1 MLKHRLVCGM
11 DAESLALRPTPRP
24 ESPHTCRMAASLI
37 DPRSNPRLVRAL
49 ALAGL
54 AALGALALVAAA
66 RLAMTLADFTRDP
79 LPTTAPRSVESL
91 LAEQAAQPVSI
102 AQWRLFGALTSG
114 PDARDPLGAPDTTL
128 KLTVLGVIAA
138 EDPKA
143 GLAIL
148 RSDEAGER
156 RYAVGDEVVPGVTL
170 DSVLPDRILLS
181 RGGQLEALRLPREL
195 IPGTGVAQPPP
206 TAASTPTG
214 PVGSP
219 AASNAAAASPQPFVT
234 PNVVP
239 AGIDWNRAM
248 ADLKVDPERLA
259 REVSL
264 LPVLE
269 GGKMVGVRVN
279 AGPNQAL
286 VNAMGLRPDDVVTA
300 INGIPLDSPGRA
312 AEVAGALANARSATI
327 EVRRDGKTQT
337 LSVNAPN

>member
-1 MLKHRLVCGM
+1 MGTRYGVPL
-11 DAESLALRPTPRP
+11 
-24 ESPHTCRMAASLI
+24 SPHTCGMTTSLI
-37 DPRSNPRLVRAL
+37 DLRAHPRLARAL
-49 ALAGL
+49 AIAG
-54 AALGALALVAAA
+54 LGALGTLAIVAAG
-66 RLAMTLADFTRDP
+66 RLAWTLADLARDP
-79 LPTTAPRSVESL
+79 LPPVTPRSVESL
-91 LAEQAAQPVSI
+91 LADQAAQPVSI

-114 PDARDPLGAPDTTL
+114 PDVRDPLGAPDTTL

-181 RGGQLEALRLPREL
+181 RGGVLEALRLPREL
-195 IPGTGVAQPPP
+195 MPGVAGSQRQPPAA
-206 TAASTPTG
+206 TAGNPAATMTG
-214 PVGSP
+214 PTTNTAGI
-219 AASNAAAASPQPFVT
+219 AQPFVT

-248 ADLKVDPERLA
+248 ADLRVDPERLA

-312 AEVAGALANARSATI
+312 AEVARALADARSATI

-337 LSVNAPN
+337 LSVRAPN

>member
-1 MLKHRLVCGM
+1 M
-11 DAESLALRPTPRP
+11 T
-24 ESPHTCRMAASLI
+24 ASLI
-37 DPRSNPRLVRAL
+37 DLRAHPRLAQAL

-54 AALGALALVAAA
+54 AALAALVLLAAA
-66 RLAMTLADFTRDP
+66 RLAVTLADFTRDP
-79 LPTTAPRSVESL
+79 LPPASPRSVESL
-91 LAEQAAQPVSI
+91 LADQAAQPVSI
-102 AQWRLFGALTSG
+102 AQWRLFGNLTAAA
-114 PDARDPLGAPDTTL
+114 DARAALGAPDTDL

-138 EDPKA
+138 EDPKS

-156 RYAVGDEVVPGVTL
+156 RYAVGDEVLPGVTL

-181 RGGQLEALRLPREL
+181 RGGALEALRLPREL
-195 IPGTGVAQPPP
+195 MPGVAGSQPPP
-206 TAASTPTG
+206 
-214 PVGSP
+214 
-219 AASNAAAASPQPFVT
+219 AAAANPAATTTATETNAAGTAQPFVT

-248 ADLKVDPERLA
+248 ADLRVDPERLA

-312 AEVAGALANARSATI
+312 VEVSRALANARSATI

-337 LSVNAPN
+337 LSVSAPN

>member
-1 MLKHRLVCGM
+1 M
-11 DAESLALRPTPRP
+11 TP
-24 ESPHTCRMAASLI
+24 SWI
-37 DPRSNPRLVRAL
+37 DPRAHPRLAEAL
-49 ALAGL
+49 AIAGL
-54 AALGALALVAAA
+54 AALAALVLLAAL
-66 RLAMTLADFTRDP
+66 RLAWTLVDFTRDP
-79 LPTTAPRSVESL
+79 LPAAGPRSVESL
-91 LAEQAAQPVSI
+91 LADQAAQPVSI
-102 AQWRLFGALTSG
+102 AQWRLFGNLAAAA
-114 PDARDPLGAPDTTL
+114 DARAALGAPDTDL

-148 RSDEAGER
+148 RSDQAGER
-156 RYAVGDEVVPGVTL
+156 RYAVGDEVLPGVTL

-181 RGGQLEALRLPREL
+181 RGGVLEALRLPREL
-195 IPGTGVAQPPP
+195 LPGVAGSQPPP
-206 TAASTPTG
+206 PG
-214 PVGSP
+214 
-219 AASNAAAASPQPFVT
+219 AAAAHPAATPSGAATTAAGTAQPFVT

-248 ADLKVDPERLA
+248 ADLRVDPERLA

-269 GGKMVGVRVN
+269 GGRMVGVRVS

-312 AEVAGALANARSATI
+312 AEVSRALANARSATI
-327 EVRRDGKTQT
+327 EVRRDGKIET
-337 LSVNAPN
+337 LSVQVPN

>member
-1 MLKHRLVCGM
+1 MT
-11 DAESLALRPTPRP
+11 A
-24 ESPHTCRMAASLI
+24 SPI
-37 DPRSNPRLVRAL
+37 DFRAHPRLAAVL
-49 ALAGL
+49 PLAGL
-54 AALGALALVAAA
+54 AVLAALVILAAGK
-66 RLAMTLADFTRDP
+66 LLWTLVDFTRDP
-79 LPTTAPRSVESL
+79 VPAEAPRSVEAL

-102 AQWRLFGALTSG
+102 AQWRLFGALTPG

-148 RSDEAGER
+148 RSEEAGER

-181 RGGQLEALRLPREL
+181 RGGVLEALRLPREL
-195 IPGTGVAQPPP
+195 MPGVTGSKPQSPGAAATNPGVTTSS
-206 TAASTPTG
+206 TAAN
-214 PVGSP
+214 P
-219 AASNAAAASPQPFVT
+219 AGAAQPFVF

-239 AGIDWNRAM
+239 AGIDWNRALS
-248 ADLKVDPERLA
+248 DLRVDPERLA
-259 REVSL
+259 REVQL

-269 GGKMVGVRVN
+269 GGKMVGVRVS

-286 VNAMGLRPDDVVTA
+286 VNAMGLKPDDVVTA

-312 AEVAGALANARSATI
+312 AEVARALANARSATI
-327 EVRRDGKTQT
+327 EVRRDGKRQT
-337 LSVNAPN
+337 LSVSVPN

>member
-1 MLKHRLVCGM
+1 MTASPI
-11 DAESLALRPTPRP
+11 DLRA
-24 ESPHTCRMAASLI
+24 H
-37 DPRSNPRLVRAL
+37 PRLARAL

-54 AALGALALVAAA
+54 AALAALALVTAG
-66 RLAMTLADFTRDP
+66 RLAWTLVDFTRDP
-79 LPTTAPRSVESL
+79 LPAATPRSVEAL

-102 AQWRLFGALTSG
+102 AQWRLFGALTTG
-114 PDARDPLGAPDTTL
+114 ADARDPLGAPDTTL

-148 RSDEAGER
+148 RSDDAGER

-181 RGGQLEALRLPREL
+181 RGGVLEALRLPREL
-195 IPGTGVAQPPP
+195 MPGVAGNQPLAP
-206 TAASTPTG
+206 
-214 PVGSP
+214 
-219 AASNAAAASPQPFVT
+219 AAAAANPAVTTSSTSSSAAGAAQPFVT

-248 ADLKVDPERLA
+248 TDLRVDPERLA

-286 VNAMGLRPDDVVTA
+286 VNAMGLKPDDVVTA

-312 AEVAGALANARSATI
+312 AEVSRALANARSATI

-337 LSVNAPN
+337 LSVSAPN

>member
-1 MLKHRLVCGM
+1 
-11 DAESLALRPTPRP
+11 
-24 ESPHTCRMAASLI
+24 MAPSRI
-37 DPRSNPRLVRAL
+37 DPRAHPRLAEAL

-54 AALGALALVAAA
+54 AALAALVLLAAL
-66 RLAMTLADFTRDP
+66 RLAWTLVDFTRDP
-79 LPTTAPRSVESL
+79 LPAASPRSVESL
-91 LAEQAAQPVSI
+91 IAEQASQPVSI
-102 AQWRLFGALTSG
+102 AQWRLFGNLTAAA
-114 PDARDPLGAPDTTL
+114 DARAALGAPDTDL

-156 RYAVGDEVVPGVTL
+156 RYAVGDEVLPGVTL

-181 RGGQLEALRLPREL
+181 RGGALEALRLPRERM
-195 IPGTGVAQPPP
+195 PGVAGGQPPSP
-206 TAASTPTG
+206 PPSATSTGAA
-214 PVGSP
+214 
-219 AASNAAAASPQPFVT
+219 ANAAGTAQPFVT

-248 ADLKVDPERLA
+248 ADLRVDPERLA

-286 VNAMGLRPDDVVTA
+286 VNAMGLRPDDVVVA
-300 INGIPLDSPGRA
+300 INGIRLDRVDRA
-312 AEVAGALANARSATI
+312 AEVARALANARSATI
-327 EVRRDGKTQT
+327 EVRRDGKTET
-337 LSVNAPN
+337 LSVSAPN

>member
-1 MLKHRLVCGM
+1 M
-11 DAESLALRPTPRP
+11 TP
-24 ESPHTCRMAASLI
+24 SWI
-37 DPRSNPRLVRAL
+37 DPRAHPRLAEAL
-49 ALAGL
+49 AIAGL
-54 AALGALALVAAA
+54 AALAALVLLAAL
-66 RLAMTLADFTRDP
+66 RLAWTLVDFTRDP
-79 LPTTAPRSVESL
+79 LPAASPRSVESL
-91 LAEQAAQPVSI
+91 LADQAAQPVSI
-102 AQWRLFGALTSG
+102 AQWRLFGNLTAAA
-114 PDARDPLGAPDTTL
+114 DARAALGAPDTDL

-148 RSDEAGER
+148 RSDQAGER
-156 RYAVGDEVVPGVTL
+156 RYAVGDEVLPGVTL

-181 RGGQLEALRLPREL
+181 RGGVLEALRLPREL
-195 IPGTGVAQPPP
+195 LPGVAGSQPPP
-206 TAASTPTG
+206 PG
-214 PVGSP
+214 
-219 AASNAAAASPQPFVT
+219 AAAAHPAATPSGAATTAAGTAQPFVT

-248 ADLKVDPERLA
+248 ADLRVDPERLA

-269 GGKMVGVRVN
+269 GGRMVGVRVS

-312 AEVAGALANARSATI
+312 AEVSRALANARSATI
-327 EVRRDGKTQT
+327 EVRRDGKIET
-337 LSVNAPN
+337 LSVQVPN